1 MSNMRKRSKMKMI
14 WDQFRKS
21 RTAILG
27 LCILSIFLFFA
38 IFAGVISDYDANA
51 IATNQESRFLTP
63 SLDGVFTGKAH
74 IFGTDEYGRDV
85 CYHWTEKVTTVTCH
99 EFDPTSIPTSKTSF
113 VGNAICDY
121 RDMKRFSKAKGRSIA
136 WKNCIVEMLDK
147 NFVTRE
153 EAIALSIVGTSGTIA
168 EIDMTGYD
176 INIACKM

>member
-1 MSNMRKRSKMKMI
+1 MRIIIKNSNGTRELIVKVQYDLTDMKEA
-14 WDQFRKS
+14 F
-21 RTAILG
+21 
-27 LCILSIFLFFA
+27 
-38 IFAGVISDYDANA
+38 
-51 IATNQESRFLTP
+51 
-63 SLDGVFTGKAH
+63 GK
-74 IFGTDEYGRDV
+74 DEYGRDV

-99 EFDPTSIPTSKTSF
+99 EFDPASIPTSKTSF

-147 NFVTRE
+147 GFVTAA

-176 INIACKM
+176 INISCKM